1 MKARKLL
8 AMPVEIKELV
18 IQARMKDEQAKKGTG
33 DSRKKEEQEAPAV
46 ELTDEVLQAIE
57 EVVRRAIAEHRVR

>member
-1 MKARKLL
+1 
-8 AMPVEIKELV
+8 MPVEIKELV
-18 IQARMKDEQAKKGTG
+18 IQARMKDEQAKKGATG
-33 DSRKKEEQEAPAV
+33 SSEKEEQEAPAV